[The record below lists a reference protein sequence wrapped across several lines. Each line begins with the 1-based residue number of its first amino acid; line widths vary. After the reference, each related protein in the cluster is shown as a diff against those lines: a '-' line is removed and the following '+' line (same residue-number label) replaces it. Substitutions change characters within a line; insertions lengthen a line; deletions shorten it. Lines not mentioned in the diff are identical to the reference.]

1 MDKRMDK
8 EPMTTPALT
17 VTFPPGNTIH
27 YLQDFTFRIG
37 MPTAVVFNVVKVT
50 ERGVELRA
58 PGYGG
63 KPYGNGCIDVSFS
76 TGRDALLAEIA
87 RLRTA
92 LQKTLEG
99 DADGLERLRAAL
111 DT

>member
-1 MDKRMDK
+1 
-8 EPMTTPALT
+8 MTTPALT

-37 MPTAVVFNVVKVT
+37 MPDGVVFSVVKVT

-63 KPYGNGCIDVSFS
+63 KPYGNGCIDISFS
-76 TGRDALLAEIA
+76 AGRDALLVEIA
-87 RLRTA
+87 QLRA
-92 LQKTLEG
+92 AAIAVLEG
-99 DADGLERLRAAL
+99 DADGLERLSAAL
-111 DT
+111 ERKELPC